1 MLTQTQTEVNKGC
14 ALGEPAGADWAGAGS
29 LRATCPACGHTG
41 PEAIDF
47 SYLPDDSG
55 DVDRLECVLCGHQF
69 DADEQPRQVEAGA
82 ECARVSIPGWLRDRI
97 LELYHFPKGAQER

>member
-14 ALGEPAGADWAGAGS
+14 ALGEPAGAGS

-41 PEAIDF
+41 SEAVDF
-47 SYLPDDSG
+47 SWLLDG
-55 DVDRLECVLCGHQF
+55 DVDRLECVPCGHQF
-69 DADEQPRQVEAGA
+69 DADEQPRQAEAEA
-82 ECARVSIPGWLRDRI
+82 ECVRVSIPGWLRDRI